1 MPRWSM
7 PLYTRLLLSFLI
19 AIIVP
24 SLFVGLFSYGKVSSA
39 IEEEVTSSVKT
50 TIQQVNLNLKV
61 HIDQAVELSTT
72 VYINSLVQSML
83 GNRTKLELAVYQ
95 DDIKQLQETIA
106 NITNY
111 QKLYTIRLFYRDV
124 GQFPSGFDIG
134 ELRPIGSLESAEAYR
149 EATERLNGMYWTA
162 DALPIERASDE
173 PEITLIRRIRSMTDE
188 RDIGAMTIS
197 LPETRIWDIV
207 RDVKIGQTGFVFLI
221 DDSGR
226 IVSHYNKELLGQSL
240 ADKPYFGRIRAEGQS
255 GDFRIGIDGTTYLF
269 VYQAIE
275 GTTWKLVG
283 FVDTKE
289 LRSRIEGI
297 KVAAIV
303 SALVCF
309 GLAIVY
315 SVYTSSRLARRIG
328 NLIKAMRKLE
338 GGLIGVQAKP
348 SRRSNDEIS
357 QLYDHFNRMSSELKD
372 YVEEI
377 GESNKRARTAEMKA
391 LQHQINPHFLYNT
404 LDAINWMAAT
414 RYKARDISSM
424 VTSLARLFRLSL
436 NKDKEEMALASEIE
450 HVECYVAI
458 QQIRFDNEFSLDVA
472 IEPGLEREP
481 VIKLIL
487 QPLVENA
494 ILHGFEGIDYPGLIR
509 IEARKNGHAIE
520 IRILDN
526 GVGCDAAAI
535 NRMLEEPA
543 AQSADESS
551 GYGLRN
557 VNERIKLYY
566 GPAYGLTFRARED
579 GASGTVVEVR
589 LAAGIDGRGG
599 GAA

>member
-1 MPRWSM
+1 M

-24 SLFVGLFSYGKVSSA
+24 SLFVGLFSYWKVSGA
-39 IEEEVTSSVKT
+39 IEEEVSSSVKT

-72 VYINSLVQSML
+72 VYINSLVQTML
-83 GNRTKLELAVYQ
+83 GTRSKQELAVYQ
-95 DDIKQLQETIA
+95 DNIKRLQETIA

-111 QKLYTIRLFYRDV
+111 QKLYTIRLFYRDA

-134 ELRPIGSLESAEAYR
+134 ELRPIGPLADTAAYR
-149 EATERLNGMYWTA
+149 EATARLNGMYWTA
-162 DALPIERASDE
+162 DPLPIERSSDE
-173 PEITLIRRIRSMTDE
+173 PEITLVRRIRSMTDE

-207 RDVKIGQTGFVFLI
+207 RDVRIGQTGFVFLI

-226 IVSHYNKELLGQSL
+226 VVSHYNKGLLGQSL
-240 ADKPYFGRIRAEGQS
+240 ADKPYFAQIRAQKS
-255 GDFRIGIDGTTYLF
+255 GDFRIGVDGTTYLF

-309 GLAIVY
+309 GIAILY
-315 SVYTSSRLARRIG
+315 SIYTSGRLARRIG

-338 GGLIGVQAKP
+338 GGQIGVQAKSSGR
-348 SRRSNDEIS
+348 SRDEIA
-357 QLYDHFNRMSSELKD
+357 QLHAHFNRMSSELKE
-372 YVEEI
+372 YIEEL
-377 GESNKRARTAEMKA
+377 GESNGRARTAELKA

-414 RYKARDISSM
+414 KYKAKDISAM

-436 NKDKEEMALASEIE
+436 NKDREELALAGEIE

-458 QQIRFDNEFSLDVA
+458 QQIRFDNEFELAVD

-481 VIKLIL
+481 VLKLIL

-494 ILHGFEGIDYPGLIR
+494 ILHGFEGIDRPGLIR
-509 IEARKNGHAIE
+509 IEARRNGHTIE
-520 IRILDN
+520 IRIVDN
-526 GVGCDAAAI
+526 GVGCDANAI

-543 AQSADESS
+543 SAHAAAESS

-566 GPAYGLTFRARED
+566 GLAYGLTFRARED
-579 GASGTVVEVR
+579 GVPGTIVEVR
-589 LAAGIDGRGG
+589 LAAGIDREGG